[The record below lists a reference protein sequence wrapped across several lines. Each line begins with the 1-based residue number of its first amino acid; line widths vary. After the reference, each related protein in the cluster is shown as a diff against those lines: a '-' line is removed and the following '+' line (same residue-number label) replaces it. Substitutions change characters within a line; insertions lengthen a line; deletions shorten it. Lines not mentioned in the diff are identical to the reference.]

1 MFNVL
6 VTDSISDNGLIDL
19 YEHHDFTVDKKVGI
33 PPEELKEIIGNYD
46 ALIVRS
52 QTKVTQDILE
62 HSGRL
67 QVIAR
72 AGVGVDNID
81 VNSATRK
88 GIIVINAPGA
98 NTIAAAEHTMA
109 MMLALSRNVPQ
120 AHQLTSSGEW
130 NRGAF
135 QGVELYKKSIGI
147 VGMGKIGTEVAK
159 RCKSFEME
167 ILGFDPYLTEERAK
181 SLGIRKATLDE
192 IAAESDYITLHTPL
206 TNATRNLV
214 DAEYIQKTKQGVRF
228 INCARGGIIDEEAL
242 VAAIDSGHVAG
253 AALDVF
259 QIEPPENKGLF
270 KHPAIIMT
278 PHLAASTVEAQEKVA
293 QEVSAEIIEILEA
306 KNIRHAVNM
315 PAISKQKQEK
325 MAPYLKLG
333 EQIGQLVIQLLKHAP
348 DKIDIT
354 YQGDLVAEDTDLL
367 TRTMIKGLLSHHL
380 TDSVNLINALH
391 LLKEQDIPY
400 NVEKNTRSKGFANYI
415 ELRVHNQGETAV
427 IGATVLNGYGAR
439 IVKLNHYHIDIRPES
454 HLLFIKHND
463 VPGMIGK
470 VGSLLGSH
478 DINIGTMQVGR
489 TDKGGE
495 AIMVLSLDKK
505 LGNEVI
511 AELEQVGGLNE
522 AQLLELGEDAL

>member
-6 VTDSISDNGLIDL
+6 VTDSISDNGLMDL
-19 YEHHDFTVDKKVGI
+19 YDHDQFTLDKRVGL
-33 PPEELKEIIGNYD
+33 PPEELKEVIGNYD

-52 QTKVTQDILE
+52 QTQVTKEILE
-62 HSGRL
+62 HAHQL

-81 VNSATRK
+81 VQAATRK

-130 NRGAF
+130 NRTAF
-135 QGVELYKKSIGI
+135 QGVELYKKTIGI

-159 RCKSFEME
+159 RCKSFEMN
-167 ILGFDPYLTEERAK
+167 ILGFDPYLTDERAK
-181 SLGIRKATLDE
+181 SLGIQKATLDE

-214 DAEYIQKTKQGVRF
+214 DAEYISKTKKGVRF
-228 INCARGGIIDEEAL
+228 INCARGGIIDEDAL

-253 AALDVF
+253 AALDVY
-259 QIEPPENKGLF
+259 QVEPPVNTKLF
-270 KHPAIIMT
+270 QHPAIIMT

-315 PAISKQKQEK
+315 PAISKQNQEK

-333 EQIGQLVIQLLKHAP
+333 EQMGQLVIQLLKHAP
-348 DKIDIT
+348 DKIDMT
-354 YQGDLVAEDTDLL
+354 YQGDLAGDDTDLL
-367 TRTMIKGLLSHHL
+367 TRTMMKGLLSHHL

-400 NVEKNTRSKGFANYI
+400 NVEKKARGKGFANYM
-415 ELRVHNQGETAV
+415 ELRVHNKGETAV

-439 IVKLNHYHIDIRPES
+439 IVKLNHYHIDIKPEA

-470 VGSLLGSH
+470 VGSLLGGH

-489 TDKGGE
+489 TDIGGE

-505 LGNEVI
+505 LDNKLI
-511 AELEQVGGLNE
+511 QELEQISGLNE
-522 AQLLELGEDAL
+522 AQVLELEE